1 MSLFIIHLSI
11 VLFEKTTTHTSELG
25 NFGNF
30 ESKTFREGADIA
42 MVFKFIKQL
51 LKGFIIQ
58 KQSFLMRLWIRE
70 VCSVKL
76 GINVPTIVC
85 KIYFE
90 FTRFHRKS

>member
-11 VLFEKTTTHTSELG
+11 VLFEKTTHLSQLG

-30 ESKTFREGADIA
+30 ESKTFRECADIA

-70 VCSVKL
+70 VL
-76 GINVPTIVC
+76 GVNVPTIVC

-90 FTRFHRKS
+90 FTRFHRKF